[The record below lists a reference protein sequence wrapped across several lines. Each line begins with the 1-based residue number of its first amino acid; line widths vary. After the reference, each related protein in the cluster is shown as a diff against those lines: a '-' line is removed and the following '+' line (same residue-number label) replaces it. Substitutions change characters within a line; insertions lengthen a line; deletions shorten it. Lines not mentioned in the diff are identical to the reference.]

1 MSLIFKNNWN
11 LLNKRDN
18 GAILL
23 FFFNHER
30 FVYLF
35 AVPDALPDVMIR
47 VVHDLVVG
55 QDSCFGQTGRSLR
68 QIVPSYTDVI
78 GRF

>member
-11 LLNKRDN
+11 LINKRDN
-18 GAILL
+18 GAIYIFL
-23 FFFNHER
+23 NHER

-35 AVPDALPDVMIR
+35 AVSDALPDVVVR

-68 QIVPSYTDVI
+68 QIVPSYTDVM
-78 GRF
+78 GHF